1 MNSKALIF
9 ENVTLRYG
17 KKTVLD
23 NFTATFP
30 AGKFTAVMGES
41 GIGKTSILRLAA
53 GLIPSKN
60 FSGSINSGDAKIAY
74 QFQEPRLFEWLTVAE
89 NIAVSL
95 EGKGASLHSPEL
107 TQKALDMLELF
118 SLRDVADEYPSAL
131 SGGMAQRVALART
144 LVYDAD
150 LVLLDEPFRGLDES
164 TRYDVMQKVRFALD
178 GKTVILVTHDRSEA
192 EFFAGE
198 NILTL

>member
-1 MNSKALIF
+1 MNSMALIF

-60 FSGSINSGDAKIAY
+60 HSGTINSGGAKIAY

-89 NIAVSL
+89 NIAVAL

-150 LVLLDEPFRGLDES
+150 LVLLDEPFRGLDEA
-164 TRYDVMQKVRFALD
+164 TRYDVMQKVRSALD

>member
-30 AGKFTAVMGES
+30 AGKFTAVMDES